1 MTSTRTVEGLADR
14 QGLFSEVRR
23 RSKDVSPGD
32 VRPKEGPWI
41 SISRQLGSGGSVL
54 AGRVAELLGW
64 KSYDREIVSAIADGT
79 HSQEIL
85 LDRFDERGVPQVDEY
100 LTPLIV
106 PDDPGQARY
115 LVEMTRVIARI
126 ARQGQA
132 VLVGRGANWFL
143 TPSCGLRVR
152 AFGAL
157 EARVAALA
165 HVARLD
171 LEEARRRCE
180 TNDASQRSFIKQGWN
195 RDIDDPS
202 GYDLIL
208 NPLDLGL
215 PAAVEAVIAA
225 ARTKLAL

>member
-1 MTSTRTVEGLADR
+1 MTSSRTVEGLADR

-23 RSKDVSPGD
+23 RSKDASPRD
-32 VRPKEGPWI
+32 VLSKEGPWI

-54 AGRVAELLGW
+54 AARVAELLGW
-64 KSYDREIVSAIADGT
+64 KSYDREIVTAIANGT
-79 HSQEIL
+79 HSQVVL
-85 LDRFDERGVPQVDEY
+85 LDRFDERGVPQLDEY

-115 LVEMTRVIARI
+115 LIEMTRVIGRI
-126 ARQGQA
+126 AQEGRA

-157 EARVAALA
+157 ESRVAALA
-165 HVARLD
+165 QVTGLN

-195 RDIDDPS
+195 RDIDDPA

-208 NPLDLGL
+208 NPLELGL
-215 PAAVEAVIAA
+215 PAAVEAVLAA